1 MTDTA
6 ESLDPLRLPLIGERL
21 IEASAGTGKTFT
33 IAALYLR
40 LLLGLGDEAA
50 YPRAISVEELLVV
63 TFTEA
68 ATEELRGRIR
78 SNIHELRIACLRGE
92 SDNPLYSALLAE
104 IADKDDA
111 AKTLLLAE
119 RQMDEAAVFT
129 IHGFCQ
135 RMLSLNA
142 FESGMLFEQQLIEDE
157 SRLRYQACADFWRR
171 HCYPLTRDIAAVIHD
186 VWKGPRDLL
195 KSLDRWLQG
204 EAPQLKSPPAPNE
217 TLAER
222 HQQIIARIDS
232 LKQQW
237 REQVGEIEGVLEN
250 SGLDRRK
257 FNRGNQGKWMEKV
270 NAWAQEETLSYQLPD
285 ALEKFAQ
292 SFLLE
297 RTKAGGEPPVHPLF
311 SAVESL
317 LASSL
322 TLTDLVLARA
332 MVEIRDAVAREKR
345 RRGELGFDD
354 MLSRLDEALRGDS
367 GETLASAIRQRFPVA
382 MIDEFQDTDPQ
393 QYRIFRRIWRRQP
406 ETALLLIGDP
416 KQAIYAFR
424 GADIFTYMKA
434 RGDVAAH
441 YTLDTNWRS
450 SPGMVGSVNRLF
462 SLSDNPF
469 MFHEIPFLP
478 VKAAAKNK
486 GLRFTVDAADVPA
499 MNVWLMPGDTVG
511 SGDYQTF
518 MAQLCATQIRD
529 WLSAGQQ
536 GRALLWRGET
546 SRPVQASDITVL
558 VRNRLEAAQVREA
571 LQTLGIPSVYLSNR
585 DSVFETLEAQE
596 LLWLLQAVLAPEREN
611 TLRSALA
618 TSMFGLTALDIEN
631 LNQDEQAWDALV
643 EEFSEYRQIW
653 RQRGV
658 MPMLRALMTARH
670 IAENLL
676 ATRGGERRL
685 TDILHISELLQ
696 EAASQLESE
705 HALVRWL
712 AQHIAEPDS
721 NAASQQMRLE
731 SDKHLV
737 QIVTIH
743 KSKGLEYPLVWLPF
757 IARFRKQDQAFY
769 HDRETFAAVLD
780 LCQDE
785 ASLELAEAERLA
797 EDLRLLYVALTRAV
811 WHCSLGVAPLSSRKS
826 GNSDFHLSALG
837 RLLQAGEAMDAAG
850 LAARLADFCH
860 GDIAL
865 QIPGELDLTPWQA
878 PAATIPRLSARELQR
893 RIADDWRV
901 TSYSGLQQHGFSG
914 GQDLLPRL
922 DVDAAGVGEVV
933 EEPQLTPHQFPRGA
947 APGTFLHS
955 LF

>member
-40 LLLGLGDEAA
+40 LLLGLGGEAA

-382 MIDEFQDTDPQ
+382 MIDEFQDINRV
-393 QYRIFRRIWRRQP
+393 QYEIVRMLAAPRNNLFIV
-406 ETALLLIGDP
+406 GDDD
-416 KQAIYAFR
+416 QSIYRFR
-424 GADIFTYMKA
+424 GAKPEIMLGFEKDYPRAKQTLLGINYRSTSNIVDDAGKLIRHNKTRFDKEIRAA
-434 RGDVAAH
+434 RGAGKPVTTSGFADAQTETRMIVKEIQDYVRMGYSYSDIAVL
-441 YTLDTNWRS
+441 YRTNME
-450 SPGMVGSVNRLF
+450 PRL
-462 SLSDNPF
+462 LMERLMEYN
-469 MFHEIPFLP
+469 IPFQMRDALP
-478 VKAAAKNK
+478 NIYEHWITQD
-486 GLRFTVDAADVPA
+486 LLTYIRMAADPLA
-499 MNVWLMPGDTVG
+499 EKH
-511 SGDYQTF
+511 Q
-518 MAQLCATQIRD
+518 AK
-529 WLSAGQQ
+529 
-536 GRALLWRGET
+536 RADALRIIN
-546 SRPVQASDITVL
+546 RPKRYIS
-558 VRNRLEAAQVREA
+558 REA
-571 LQTLGIPSVYLSNR
+571 LDGQIISW
-585 DSVFETLEAQE
+585 DSVKSWYKAKNWMVERIEDLEYDLKILKKLAPVAAVNYIRKAIGYDEYLKDYAQYRRMKPEELFELADQIQE
-596 LLWLLQAVLAPEREN
+596 SASGYKTMDAWLLHMEEYGEQLKQQAQNRGERD
-611 TLRSALA
+611 
-618 TSMFGLTALDIEN
+618 LDC
-631 LNQDEQAWDALV
+631 V
-643 EEFSEYRQIW
+643 
-653 RQRGV
+653 
-658 MPMLRALMTARH
+658 ALMTMH
-670 IAENLL
+670 
-676 ATRGGERRL
+676 
-685 TDILHISELLQ
+685 S
-696 EAASQLESE
+696 
-705 HALVRWL
+705 
-712 AQHIAEPDS
+712 
-721 NAASQQMRLE
+721 
-731 SDKHLV
+731 
-737 QIVTIH
+737 
-743 KSKGLEYPLVWLPF
+743 SKGLEFPIVYLMDANERVTPHH
-757 IARFRKQDQAFY
+757 K
-769 HDRETFAAVLD
+769 AVLEAD
-780 LCQDE
+780 LE
-785 ASLELAEAERLA
+785 EER
-797 EDLRLLYVALTRAV
+797 RMFYVAMTRAKDRLHV
-811 WHCSLGVAPLSSRKS
+811 YYTKERYGKPQERSRFIDEYLYPDGAPP
-826 GNSDFHLSALG
+826 
-837 RLLQAGEAMDAAG
+837 GEFRPGPQQNGAAG
-850 LAARLADFCH
+850 
-860 GDIAL
+860 
-865 QIPGELDLTPWQA
+865 
-878 PAATIPRLSARELQR
+878 
-893 RIADDWRV
+893 
-901 TSYSGLQQHGFSG
+901 SYN
-914 GQDLLPRL
+914 RKA
-922 DVDAAGVGEVV
+922 V
-933 EEPQLTPHQFPRGA
+933 R
-947 APGTFLHS
+947 
-955 LF
+955 